1 MKVIELPRYSWF
13 YSNQQGKYVTNA
25 YSGSRGTSNT
35 NGCLCNV
42 TFNYRV
48 FIKMPEGEESYIQA
62 ECFFIS
68 SITDGGEKSEIVT
81 KKFENSEKGLEEAS
95 VWLSHQDDIKKGV
108 TE

>member
-1 MKVIELPRYSWF
+1 MKGIELPGYSWF

-48 FIKMPEGEESYIQA
+48 FIKMPEGEEAYIQA

-68 SITDGGEKSEIVT
+68 SVKDGGEKSDLVC

-95 VWLSHQDDIKKGV
+95 VWLSCQESRK
-108 TE
+108 